1 MALNP
6 ISARLRVVNK
16 SNGVAKV
23 SLVVAAGDELEVSSE
38 VAAQLPS
45 AFAAVAEPELA
56 LEPVAKAEPEAP
68 AKKSK
73 KNADD

>member
-45 AFAAVAEPELA
+45 AFAVVAEPVPVVEQEL
-56 LEPVAKAEPEAP
+56 KAP